1 MKILLTCGSINIKAD
16 QLQSI
21 EYAAKYGFDAA
32 EPQAVYLASL
42 SNTQIDDLTADVKK
56 RGLVWGGAGLTVD
69 FRKDDAA
76 FKNTLADLPK
86 QAQALNRA
94 GITRVGTWV
103 SPSHDSLTYTAN
115 MNTHATRLGECAK
128 VLGDQGI
135 RLGLEYIGPR
145 TLWASRRYAFVHNMA
160 EMRDL
165 LAAIN
170 KPNVGFVL
178 DSWHWYTAGETTA
191 DLRTLTNKEIISCD
205 LNDAPLNVPID
216 QQVDSR
222 RELPLATG
230 VIDLTGFLNT
240 LNEIN
245 YDGPIRCEPFNATL
259 RAMTPEQILPVVI
272 ASMRKAFALVR

>member
-16 QLQSI
+16 QLQGI

-32 EPQAVYLASL
+32 EPQAAYLAGL
-42 SNTQIDDLTADVKK
+42 SNTQIDDLTNDVKK

-76 FKNTLADLPK
+76 FKSTLADLPK

-115 MNTHATRLGECAK
+115 MKTHATRLGECAK
-128 VLGDQGI
+128 VLADQGI
-135 RLGLEYIGPR
+135 RLGLEYIGPK

-222 RELPLATG
+222 RDLPLATG
-230 VIDLTGFLNT
+230 VIDLAGFLNT
-240 LNEIN
+240 LNELA
-245 YDGPIRCEPFNATL
+245 YDGPIRCEPFNSTL